1 VAERSSARKHKPAPK
16 AGSAEG
22 ADPEFD
28 RWMDGRLKSIYDSVL
43 QEPLPDEIMKLL
55 ARPKSSS

>member
-1 VAERSSARKHKPAPK
+1 MAERSTARKPKPASK

-28 RWMDGRLKSIYDSVL
+28 RWMDGRLKSIYYFVL
-43 QEPLPDEIMKLL
+43 QEPLPEEIMKLL
-55 ARPKSSS
+55 SRPKSSP